1 MLKRILMITTGGTIA
16 SQEGEYGLKP
26 ETTGQQMLDLIPEL
40 KNLCKIQCVDLLNL
54 DSTNVQPEEWVLMA
68 QVAFYDME
76 NYDGIVITHG
86 TDTMAYSAAALDT
99 MLIHPSVP
107 VVLTGSQLPMGESDS
122 DATRNIRD
130 AFLTACGAPTGVYLT
145 FDGRVIHGSWATKI
159 RTMGFDAFVSV
170 NRPYAGKI
178 IDGKLLMQE
187 TAKKEMDVS
196 VTAEPAVDVRIDPK
210 VAVFKLTPGFDPVLL
225 EAVADLG
232 YHGVILE
239 AYGCGGITN
248 YRRNLLPAI
257 EKLIHKG
264 IVVTATTQS
273 IYDGCD
279 LSQYEVGVRA
289 LKLGVIPAGDLTTEA
304 LVVRTMI
311 ALGRW
316 SDKKD
321 IETFLRGDMSPVD
334 RSVPLKN
341 FIE

>member
-1 MLKRILMITTGGTIA
+1 MITTGGTIA
-16 SQEGEYGLKP
+16 SQEGEDGLEPK
-26 ETTGQQMLDLIPEL
+26 TTGQQMLDLLPEL
-40 KNLCKIQCVDLLNL
+40 RNLCRIDCVDLLNL

-68 QVAFYDME
+68 QAAFRGME
-76 NYDGIVITHG
+76 NYDGVVITHG

-99 MLIHPSVP
+99 MLIHPEVP
-107 VVLTGSQLPMGESDS
+107 VVLTGSQLPMGEADS
-122 DATRNIRD
+122 DAVVNIRD
-130 AFLTACGAPTGVYLT
+130 AFLTACGAPAGVYLT
-145 FDGRVIHGSWATKI
+145 FDGRVIHGLWATKI

-178 IDGKLLMQE
+178 VDGKLMMQE
-187 TAKKEMDVS
+187 SLQKKEDN
-196 VTAEPAVDVRIDPK
+196 EPTVESAIDVRLDPK
-210 VAVFKLTPGFDPVLL
+210 VVVFKLTPGFDPVLL

-264 IVVTATTQS
+264 IIVTATTQS

-316 SDKKD
+316 TDKKD
-321 IETFLRGDMSPVD
+321 IEAFLRGDMSPVD